1 MRQFDVYSNPNPTT
15 RKAYPYIVDIQHSV
29 LDDLAT
35 RIVIP
40 LGKLDAFR
48 HESMKTL
55 TPIIEYEGEKLVL
68 LTPQITAIPARLL
81 QQPLGSLNHLREDI
95 IAAIDFAL
103 TGI

>member
-1 MRQFDVYSNPNPTT
+1 MRQFDVYANPNPAT
-15 RKAYPYIVDIQHSV
+15 RKAYPYIVDIQHPV

-40 LGKLDAFR
+40 LGRLDVFR
-48 HESMKTL
+48 QKSMATL
-55 TPIIEYEGEKLVL
+55 TPVIEYGDEKLVL
-68 LTPQITAIPARLL
+68 LTPQIASMPARLL
-81 QQPLGSLNHLREDI
+81 QKPLGSLNHLREDI